1 MKKTLFTL
9 MLMIASAF
17 AINAQSLTG
26 KEWCTMIPDEDGNQI
41 ALEMTFKD
49 NGSCEIELVAVEEMK
64 EIGAKLIIEVEIDI
78 PGTYTLKEDNL
89 NVTLI
94 KEKAKVDFDVD
105 IEGVDAQTKAL
116 MKQMIKP
123 ELEKNKE
130 EVINESLKSL
140 PALGEMKVVS
150 LDNNRLVLTDASG
163 TKMDFYAKKD

>member
-9 MLMIASAF
+9 MLMIASAL

-64 EIGAKLIIEVEIDI
+64 ESGAKMIIEVEIDI
-78 PGTYTLKEDNL
+78 PGTYTLNGKNL
-89 NVTLI
+89 NIKLA